1 MTIEQQREA
10 KAEIGKTLIFLL
22 FKCVSSDYKKK
33 YARDIWTQFENALR
47 MAAYTSSFPIFIENF
62 CKKMPNDYY
71 QNSELMGVVQDITN
85 AYSERQI
92 LEWIRQSTTYLVT
105 VARVKNDELKSE
117 FAARQEVKK
126 TTEKPS
132 KKETVSINIFTEQ
145 GIA

>member
-1 MTIEQQREA
+1 
-10 KAEIGKTLIFLL
+10 
-22 FKCVSSDYKKK
+22 
-33 YARDIWTQFENALR
+33 

-117 FAARQEVKK
+117 FAARQEAKK

-132 KKETVSINIFTEQ
+132 KKETVSINIFTEE